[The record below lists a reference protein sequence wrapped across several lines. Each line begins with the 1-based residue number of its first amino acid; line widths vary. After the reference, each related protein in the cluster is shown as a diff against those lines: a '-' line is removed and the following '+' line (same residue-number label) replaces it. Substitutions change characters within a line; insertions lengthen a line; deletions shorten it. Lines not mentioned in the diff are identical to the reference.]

1 MEFSI
6 FELEVIM
13 TKIRPCDKLTI
24 TDIQT
29 SIKQKA
35 VAFDALAELIKT
47 FPAQDML
54 TCKLSH
60 MDDPTKEL
68 TANCRYR
75 IPFHMKESQFM
86 KCKGH
91 GMGYRLLDTIPAA
104 IDPESH
110 YLVNFEIICK
120 KAGGYSVKLKNVCDY
135 IYSRIRYKHGNAE
148 IKDYF
153 NPATYEQVGQDS
165 VSAIIHREIKGCARK
180 ATAVKHATS
189 NVEWLRAGLAELIPA
204 MLEDSL
210 YKTEQA
216 MYNMSTDKV
225 LGVLK

>member
-1 MEFSI
+1 
-6 FELEVIM
+6 M

-68 TANCRYR
+68 TASCKYR

-86 KCKGH
+86 ESKGL

-104 IDPESH
+104 VDPESH
-110 YLVNFEIICK
+110 YTINIEIVCK

-135 IYSRIRYKHGNAE
+135 IYSRIRRKEGKTEFKNYLNS
-148 IKDYF
+148 
-153 NPATYEQVGQDS
+153 ATYEQVGQDS

-180 ATAVKHATS
+180 ASAVSHATKD
-189 NVEWLRAGLAELIPA
+189 VEWLKGAMTDLIPA
-204 MLEDSL
+204 MVEDDL
-210 YKTEQA
+210 YKAEIA
-216 MYNMSTDKV
+216 MHNMTTDKV
-225 LGVLK
+225 LAVLK

>member
-1 MEFSI
+1 
-6 FELEVIM
+6 M
-13 TKIRPCDKLTI
+13 TKIRKCDKLTI
-24 TDIQT
+24 NDIQA

-54 TCKLSH
+54 TCKLAY
-60 MDDPTKEL
+60 MDDPDKEL
-68 TANCRYR
+68 KASCQYR
-75 IPFHMKESQFM
+75 IPFHMRESQFM
-86 KCKGH
+86 EYTGTFTSTSYK
-91 GMGYRLLDTIPAA
+91 LLDIIPAA

-110 YLVNFEIICK
+110 YSLNLEIICK
-120 KAGGYSVKLKNVCDY
+120 KGGGYSVKFKNVSSYIYRRIRRKAGQTECKDY
-135 IYSRIRYKHGNAE
+135 IS
-148 IKDYF
+148 
-153 NPATYEQVGQDS
+153 PAKYEQVGHDS
-165 VSAIIHREIKGCARK
+165 VSSIIDREMKGCARK
-180 ATAVKHATS
+180 TSAVKHATR

-204 MLEDSL
+204 MLEDNL

>member
-1 MEFSI
+1 
-6 FELEVIM
+6 M

-35 VAFDALAELIKT
+35 IAFDALAELIKT

-54 TCKLSH
+54 TCKLSY
-60 MDDPTKEL
+60 MDEPTKEL
-68 TANCRYR
+68 KSNCKYR
-75 IPFHMKESQFM
+75 IPFHMRESQFM
-86 KCKGH
+86 EYVGY
-91 GMGYRLLDTIPAA
+91 GMGNKLIDMIPAA
-104 IDPESH
+104 IDPES
-110 YLVNFEIICK
+110 YYSINIEITCK
-120 KAGGYSVKLKNVCDY
+120 KAGGYSVKLKSVSAY
-135 IYSRIRYKHGNAE
+135 IYKRIRRKHGNTE
-148 IKDYF
+148 IKDYIS
-153 NPATYEQVGQDS
+153 PATYEQVRQDS
-165 VSAIIHREIKGCARK
+165 VFAIINRELKGCARK
-180 ATAVKHATS
+180 ASAVKHATS
-189 NVEWLRAGLAELIPA
+189 NVEWLRAGLTELIPA

>member
-1 MEFSI
+1 
-6 FELEVIM
+6 M

-24 TDIQT
+24 TDIQA

-54 TCKLSH
+54 TCKLAH

-68 TANCRYR
+68 TANCKYR
-75 IPFHMKESQFM
+75 IPFHMRESQFM
-86 KCKGH
+86 ECMGL
-91 GMGYRLLDTIPAA
+91 GMGYKVVDMIPAA

-110 YLVNFEIICK
+110 YSINIEITCK
-120 KAGGYSVKLKNVCDY
+120 KAGGYSVKLKGIYDY
-135 IYSRIRYKHGNAE
+135 IYKRARNKQGNAE
-148 IKDYF
+148 IKQYI
-153 NPATYEQVGQDS
+153 NPATYEQVRQDS
-165 VSAIIHREIKGCARK
+165 VSGIIHRELKGCARK
-180 ATAVKHATS
+180 TTAVKHATS
-189 NVEWLRAGLAELIPA
+189 NVEWLRAGLTELIPA

-210 YKTEQA
+210 YKAEQA

>member
-1 MEFSI
+1 
-6 FELEVIM
+6 M
-13 TKIRPCDKLTI
+13 TKIRQCDKLTI
-24 TDIQT
+24 TDIQA
-29 SIKQKA
+29 SIKQKTI
-35 VAFDALAELIKT
+35 AFDALAELIKT

-68 TANCRYR
+68 TASCKYR

-86 KCKGH
+86 ECKGF
-91 GMGYRLLDTIPAA
+91 GMGYKLLDTIPAA
-104 IDPESH
+104 VDPESH
-110 YLVNFEIICK
+110 YTINIEIVCK

-135 IYSRIRYKHGNAE
+135 IYSRIRRKHGNAE
-148 IKDYF
+148 LKEYL
-153 NPATYEQVGQDS
+153 NSATYEQVGQDS

-180 ATAVKHATS
+180 ASAVKHATS

-225 LGVLK
+225 LDVLK

>member
-1 MEFSI
+1 
-6 FELEVIM
+6 M

-35 VAFDALAELIKT
+35 VAFDTLAELIKT

-68 TANCRYR
+68 TASCKYR

-86 KCKGH
+86 ESKGL

-110 YLVNFEIICK
+110 YSINIEIVCK

-135 IYSRIRYKHGNAE
+135 IYSRIRRKEGNTE
-148 IKDYF
+148 FKNYL
-153 NPATYEQVGQDS
+153 NTATYEQVGQDS

-189 NVEWLRAGLAELIPA
+189 NVEWLRAGLTELIPA
-204 MLEDSL
+204 MMEDSL

>member
-1 MEFSI
+1 MI
-6 FELEVIM
+6 
-13 TKIRPCDKLTI
+13 KIRPCDKLTI
-24 TDIQT
+24 TDIQA

-35 VAFDALAELIKT
+35 VAFDALAELIKS

-54 TCKLSH
+54 TCKLAH

-68 TANCRYR
+68 TANCKYR
-75 IPFHMKESQFM
+75 IPFHMRESQFM
-86 KCKGH
+86 ESKGL
-91 GMGYRLLDTIPAA
+91 GMGYRIIDTIPAA

-110 YLVNFEIICK
+110 YSINIEIVCK
-120 KAGGYSVKLKNVCDY
+120 KNGGYSVKLKNVADY
-135 IYSRIRYKHGNAE
+135 IYSRIRRKHGNAE
-148 IKDYF
+148 IKQYL
-153 NPATYEQVGQDS
+153 NSATYEQVGQDS

>member
-1 MEFSI
+1 
-6 FELEVIM
+6 M

-24 TDIQT
+24 TDIQA

-35 VAFDALAELIKT
+35 VAFDALAELIKS
-47 FPAQDML
+47 FPTQDML
-54 TCKLSH
+54 TCKLSY

-68 TANCRYR
+68 KANCKYR
-75 IPFHMKESQFM
+75 IPFHMRESQFM
-86 KCKGH
+86 ECIGLA
-91 GMGYRLLDTIPAA
+91 MGYKLIDTIPAA
-104 IDPESH
+104 VDPESH
-110 YLVNFEIICK
+110 YSINIEITCK
-120 KAGGYSVKLKNVCDY
+120 KAGGYSVKLRSVSAY
-135 IYSRIRYKHGNAE
+135 IYKRIRRKHDDTE
-148 IKDYF
+148 IKEYLS
-153 NPATYEQVGQDS
+153 PATYEQVRQDS
-165 VSAIIHREIKGCARK
+165 VFAIINREIKGCARK
-180 ATAVKHATS
+180 ASAVKHATS

>member
-1 MEFSI
+1 
-6 FELEVIM
+6 M

-35 VAFDALAELIKT
+35 VAFDALAELIKS

-68 TANCRYR
+68 KANCKYR
-75 IPFHMKESQFM
+75 IPFHMRESQFM
-86 KCKGH
+86 ESKGL
-91 GMGYRLLDTIPAA
+91 GMGYRLVDTIPAA

-110 YLVNFEIICK
+110 YSINIEIVCK
-120 KAGGYSVKLKNVCDY
+120 KSGGYSVKLRNVADY
-135 IYSRIRYKHGNAE
+135 IYTRIRRKHGNAE
-148 IKDYF
+148 MKEYL
-153 NPATYEQVGQDS
+153 NSASYEQVGQDS
-165 VSAIIHREIKGCARK
+165 VSAIIQREIKGCARK
-180 ATAVKHATS
+180 ASAVKHATS

-216 MYNMSTDKV
+216 MYNMTTDKV

>member
-1 MEFSI
+1 
-6 FELEVIM
+6 M

-24 TDIQT
+24 TDIQA

-35 VAFDALAELIKT
+35 VAFDALAELIKS

-54 TCKLSH
+54 TCKLAH

-68 TANCRYR
+68 TANCKYR
-75 IPFHMKESQFM
+75 IPFHMRESQFM
-86 KCKGH
+86 ESKGF
-91 GMGYRLLDTIPAA
+91 GMGYRLIDTIPAA

-110 YLVNFEIICK
+110 YSINIEIVCK
-120 KAGGYSVKLKNVCDY
+120 KKGGYSVKLRNVADY
-135 IYSRIRYKHGNAE
+135 IYTRIRRKHGNAE
-148 IKDYF
+148 MKEYI

-180 ATAVKHATS
+180 ASAVKHATS

>member
-1 MEFSI
+1 
-6 FELEVIM
+6 M
-13 TKIRPCDKLTI
+13 TKIKKCDKLTI

-29 SIKQKA
+29 SIKQKT

-54 TCKLSH
+54 TCKLAY
-60 MDDPTKEL
+60 MDDPGKEL
-68 TANCRYR
+68 KAFCKYR
-75 IPFHMKESQFM
+75 IPFHMRESQFM
-86 KCKGH
+86 KYTGNFTSSR
-91 GMGYRLLDTIPAA
+91 YELLDIIPAA

-110 YLVNFEIICK
+110 YELKLEITCK
-120 KAGGYSVKLKNVCDY
+120 KTGGYSVKFKNVNSYIYKRIRQKAGQIECNDY
-135 IYSRIRYKHGNAE
+135 ISPAE
-148 IKDYF
+148 
-153 NPATYEQVGQDS
+153 YEKVGHDS
-165 VSAIIHREIKGCARK
+165 VESIIYREMKGCARK
-180 ATAVKHATS
+180 ATAVKHATR

-204 MLEDSL
+204 MMEDSL

>member
-1 MEFSI
+1 
-6 FELEVIM
+6 M
-13 TKIRPCDKLTI
+13 TKLRQCDKLTI
-24 TDIQT
+24 TDIQA

-60 MDDPTKEL
+60 MDNPTKEL
-68 TANCRYR
+68 TANCKYR

-86 KCKGH
+86 EYNGF
-91 GMGYRLLDTIPAA
+91 GMGYKLLDIIPAV

-110 YLVNFEIICK
+110 YSVNIEIICK
-120 KAGGYSVKLKNVCDY
+120 KSGGYSVKLKTFVDH
-135 IYSRIRYKHGNAE
+135 IYTRIRRKEGKIE
-148 IKDYF
+148 IKNYIH
-153 NPATYEQVGQDS
+153 PATYEQVGQDS
-165 VSAIIHREIKGCARK
+165 VSAIIQREMKDCARK
-180 ATAVKHATS
+180 ATAVKHATR
-189 NVEWLRAGLAELIPA
+189 NVEWLRAGLTDLIPA
-204 MLEDSL
+204 MMEDSL
-210 YKTEQA
+210 YKVEQA

>member
-1 MEFSI
+1 
-6 FELEVIM
+6 M

-35 VAFDALAELIKT
+35 GAFDALAELIKS

-68 TANCRYR
+68 KAFCKYR
-75 IPFHMKESQFM
+75 IPFHMRESQFM
-86 KCKGH
+86 ECKGL
-91 GMGYRLLDTIPAA
+91 GMGYRLIDTIPAA

-110 YLVNFEIICK
+110 YSINIEIVCK
-120 KAGGYSVKLKNVCDY
+120 KNGGYSVKLKNVADY
-135 IYSRIRYKHGNAE
+135 IYSRIRRKQGNAE
-148 IKDYF
+148 MKQYL
-153 NPATYEQVGQDS
+153 NSATYEQVGQDS

>member
-1 MEFSI
+1 
-6 FELEVIM
+6 M

-68 TANCRYR
+68 TANCKYR
-75 IPFHMKESQFM
+75 IPFHMRESQFM
-86 KCKGH
+86 ECKGL
-91 GMGYRLLDTIPAA
+91 GMGYKLLDTIPAA

-110 YLVNFEIICK
+110 YSINIEIVCK
-120 KAGGYSVKLKNVCDY
+120 KSGGYSVKLRNIADY
-135 IYSRIRYKHGNAE
+135 IYTRIRRKHGNAE
-148 IKDYF
+148 MTEYI

-180 ATAVKHATS
+180 ASAVKHATS
-189 NVEWLRAGLAELIPA
+189 NVEWLRAGLTELIPA

>member
-1 MEFSI
+1 
-6 FELEVIM
+6 M

-54 TCKLSH
+54 TCKLSR

-68 TANCRYR
+68 TASCKYR

-86 KCKGH
+86 KYTEFGTYK
-91 GMGYRLLDTIPAA
+91 LVDIIPAA

-110 YLVNFEIICK
+110 YLVNIEIVCK
-120 KAGGYSVKLKNVCDY
+120 KTGGYSVKLKTVVDY
-135 IYSRIRYKHGNAE
+135 IYTRIRRKEGKTE
-148 IKDYF
+148 FKDYI

-165 VSAIIHREIKGCARK
+165 VSAIIHREMKDCARK
-180 ATAVKHATS
+180 ATAVKHATR
-189 NVEWLRAGLAELIPA
+189 NVEWLRAGLTELIPA
-204 MLEDSL
+204 MMEDSL

-225 LGVLK
+225 LGILK

>member
-1 MEFSI
+1 
-6 FELEVIM
+6 M

-24 TDIQT
+24 ADIQT

-60 MDDPTKEL
+60 MDDPAKEL
-68 TANCRYR
+68 MANCKYR

-86 KCKGH
+86 ESKGL

-110 YLVNFEIICK
+110 YIINFEIVCK
-120 KAGGYSVKLKNVCDY
+120 KAGGYFVKLKNVCDY
-135 IYSRIRYKHGNAE
+135 IYSRIRRKEGNTE
-148 IKDYF
+148 FKNYLIS
-153 NPATYEQVGQDS
+153 ATNEEVGQDS
-165 VSAIIHREIKGCARK
+165 VPAIIHREIKGCARK
-180 ATAVKHATS
+180 ASAVKHATR

-204 MLEDSL
+204 MMEDSL

>member
-1 MEFSI
+1 
-6 FELEVIM
+6 M

-54 TCKLSH
+54 TCRLSY

-68 TANCRYR
+68 TANCKYR

-86 KCKGH
+86 DCKGL
-91 GMGYRLLDTIPAA
+91 GMGYKLLDIIPAA

-110 YLVNFEIICK
+110 YSISIEIVCK
-120 KAGGYSVKLKNVCDY
+120 KSGGYSVKLKNVADY
-135 IYSRIRYKHGNAE
+135 IYSRIRHKVGNAE
-148 IKDYF
+148 MKEYI

-189 NVEWLRAGLAELIPA
+189 NVEWLRAGLTELIPA
-204 MLEDSL
+204 MMEDSL